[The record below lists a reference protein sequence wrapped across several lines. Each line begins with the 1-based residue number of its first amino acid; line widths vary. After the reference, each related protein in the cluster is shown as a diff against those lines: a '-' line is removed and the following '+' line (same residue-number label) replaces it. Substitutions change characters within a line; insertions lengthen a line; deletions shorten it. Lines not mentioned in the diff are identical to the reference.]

1 LGSPLPTSPSHFGVY
16 TSAGVHQKGISIDS
30 RRKHSSDL
38 DETPKSGSVFSD
50 LGLKGKLSR
59 SYNDEESVSYNSGSS
74 YTSGADGTVS
84 QQMIASGSMKP
95 AKSSPV
101 GGNGTGAD
109 LMGEGVQRERSATD
123 FSDLSPSGS

>member
-1 LGSPLPTSPSHFGVY
+1 MGSPLPTSPSHFGVY